1 MILDE
6 RMNKYREK
14 RDNNLPSERT
24 MLMDAIEADVKN
36 DPNIVAAF
44 YGGSIANENEDNYS
58 DIDLRIIVKE
68 EAFEQYRLNKKKRA
82 KKWGDVLFYEDF
94 PWAPYSIAHFNN
106 FIKVDTFYY
115 KDKEIQPSLYLKD
128 MKVIHDPD
136 GILMH
141 VLKLSN
147 TETFSFSQEELD
159 VWRGKVYAYLHETY
173 RRAMRNEYN
182 YAFSMLNAL
191 RFSVVIGWLT
201 EMEVPSNNFGDWS
214 KIEGSR
220 SPLTEKQLTLL
231 ASWDNP
237 SRDKNEIMNL
247 TKAIFTEFKLVH
259 NKICQKYNLNE
270 ELEVM
275 IEVEKKIF

>member
-1 MILDE
+1 MTMVESLTKHIE
-6 RMNKYREK
+6 RDK
-14 RDNNLPSERT
+14 NLPSERKQ
-24 MLMDAIEADVKN
+24 LMDAIEADVKN

-68 EAFEQYRLNKKKRA
+68 QAFEQYRLKKKERA
-82 KKWGDVLFYEDF
+82 KNWGEVLFYEDF
-94 PWAPYSIAHFNN
+94 PWAPYSIAHFKN

-115 KDKEIQPSLYLKD
+115 KDIDIQPSLYLKN
-128 MKVIHDPD
+128 MKIIHDSD
-136 GILMH
+136 EILMR

-147 TETFSFSQEELD
+147 TQTFSFSQEELD
-159 VWRGKVYAYLHETY
+159 VWVGKVYAYLHETY
-173 RRAMRNEYN
+173 RRVMRNEFN
-182 YAFSMLNAL
+182 YAFSMLEAL

-201 EMEVPSNNFGDWS
+201 EKEIPANNFGDWS

-220 SPLTEKQLTLL
+220 SPLTEEQLTLL

-237 SRDKNEIMNL
+237 SRDKKEILNL
-247 TKAIFTEFKLVH
+247 AKAIFTEFKLVH
-259 NKICQKYNLNE
+259 NKICEKYNLNE

-275 IEVEKKIF
+275 LEVEKLIF